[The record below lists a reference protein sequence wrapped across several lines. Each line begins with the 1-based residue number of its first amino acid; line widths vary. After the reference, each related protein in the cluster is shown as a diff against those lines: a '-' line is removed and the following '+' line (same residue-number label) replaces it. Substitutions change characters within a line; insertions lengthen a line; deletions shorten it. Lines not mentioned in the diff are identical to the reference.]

1 MSEELAL
8 LEVCLKE
15 AESISDEVE
24 VPETLQT
31 CTETAIQSLIESLR
45 DKEFPSALAQVK
57 AFRSVWPNDIFGNAE
72 DDPLQTLLHIYFRH
86 QTLGQTG
93 SFAVV
98 GSNQDLSKVCSKLM
112 ELNLQIRESLRT
124 VQSYQLLAKT
134 TPAAD
139 IQSTGF

>member
-1 MSEELAL
+1 MCMFLFFLHCLTMWENRLSLFTWMTFCFKVINMSEELAL

-57 AFRSVWPNDIFGNAE
+57 AFR
-72 DDPLQTLLHIYFRH
+72 
-86 QTLGQTG
+86 
-93 SFAVV
+93 
-98 GSNQDLSKVCSKLM
+98 
-112 ELNLQIRESLRT
+112 
-124 VQSYQLLAKT
+124 
-134 TPAAD
+134 
-139 IQSTGF
+139 